1 MDDIEAQNLDFGEST
16 DGIQS
21 GQIDA
26 AFITAGYPTGAVEA
40 LNATNK
46 VSIIPVSDEKAD
58 ALIKKYPYYSKDLI
72 PAGTYG
78 LEAEVPTVS
87 VLAMIAV
94 KKELPEDL
102 VYEITKSIYDNT
114 EKISH
119 AKGAFIKA
127 ETGLSGIRY

>member
-16 DGIQS
+16 EGIQS

-58 ALIKKYPYYSKDLI
+58 ELIKKYPYYAKD
-72 PAGTYG
+72 TYSMQG
-78 LEAEVPTVS
+78 LTV
-87 VLAMIAV
+87 
-94 KKELPEDL
+94 
-102 VYEITKSIYDNT
+102 
-114 EKISH
+114 
-119 AKGAFIKA
+119 
-127 ETGLSGIRY
+127 